1 VRSRNCRFRRTR
13 ERFAMT
19 PPVDAI
25 VARLTALH
33 PKRIDL
39 SLDRIERLLAALD
52 HPERRLPPVIHVAGT
67 NGKGSTIAFLRAIL
81 EAAGQRVHVY
91 SSPHLVR
98 FNERFRLGE
107 AGEGRLISDD
117 ELMAALA
124 KCERANAGAPIT
136 VFEITTAA
144 GLLLFARHPA
154 DVLLMEVGLGG
165 RLDATNVVDHPL
177 ATILTRI
184 AIDHTDFLGSTLDK
198 IANEKA
204 GILKRGTPAIVAA
217 QARDA
222 LAAIERQAARLNV
235 PLKIAGEDWT
245 ATEERGRLVYQDEA
259 GLLDLP
265 APKLYGRHQFEN
277 AGLAIAA
284 LRATKPLKISPT
296 AFEAGMVRADWPAR
310 LQRLAAGRLVDLVPA
325 GSELW
330 LDGGHNPDGGR
341 AIAAALA
348 DLEERVSRPLV
359 LIVGMLASKDCEG
372 FLRNFTGL
380 ARRMIAVP
388 VTGAETGLSAEEVAD
403 AARAIGLP
411 ATSRDNL
418 DEALDAARKLDL
430 DPPPR
435 ILITGSLYLAGEVLH
450 ENGTLPE

>member
-1 VRSRNCRFRRTR
+1 
-13 ERFAMT
+13 MT
-19 PPVDAI
+19 PIDSI

-39 SLDRIERLLAALD
+39 SLGRIERLLAVLD

-67 NGKGSTIAFLRAIL
+67 NGKGSVIAYLRAML
-81 EAAGQRVHVY
+81 EAAGKRVHVY
-91 SSPHLVR
+91 TSPHLVR
-98 FNERFRLGE
+98 YNERYRLGDS
-107 AGEGRLISDD
+107 GEFVSDE
-117 ELMAALA
+117 ELAATLSE
-124 KCERANAGAPIT
+124 CERINGGEPIT
-136 VFEITTAA
+136 VFEITTAV
-144 GLLLFARHPA
+144 GLMLFARHPA

-165 RLDATNVVDHPL
+165 RLDATNVIEHPL
-177 ATILTRI
+177 ASIITPIS
-184 AIDHTDFLGSTLDK
+184 IDHTDFLGDSIEK
-198 IANEKA
+198 IAAEKA
-204 GILKRGTPAIVAA
+204 GILKRDAPGIVAA
-217 QARDA
+217 QPRDA
-222 LAAIERQAARLNV
+222 LAVIERRAARLNA

-245 ATEERGRLVYQDEA
+245 ATEERGRLVYQDED

-265 APKLYGRHQFEN
+265 PPKLYGRHQFEN

-284 LRATKPLKISPT
+284 LRAIKPLKIPST
-296 AFEAGMVRADWPAR
+296 AFEAGVAKADWPAR
-310 LQRLAAGRLVDLVPA
+310 MQRLGQGALTALAPP

-341 AIAAALA
+341 AVAAALA

-359 LIVGMLASKDCEG
+359 LIVGMMATKDTEG

-388 VTGAETGLSAEEVAD
+388 VPNVEKGLSAEAVAD

-418 DEALDAARKLDL
+418 AEALEAARKLDL

-435 ILITGSLYLAGEVLH
+435 ILITGSLYLAGEVLR
-450 ENGTLPE
+450 ENGTPPN

>member
-1 VRSRNCRFRRTR
+1 MIHVLSVG
-13 ERFAMT
+13 AGGG
-19 PPVDAI
+19 A
-25 VARLTALH
+25 ALH

-39 SLDRIERLLAALD
+39 SLDRIERLLAALG
-52 HPERRLPPVIHVAGT
+52 HPERKLPPVIHVAGT
-67 NGKGSTIAFLRAIL
+67 NGKGSTVAFMRAIL
-81 EAAGQRVHVY
+81 EAAGKRVHVY

-98 FNERFRLGE
+98 FNERYRLGQ
-107 AGEGRLISDD
+107 AGAGALVSDA
-117 ELMAALA
+117 ELSATLEE
-124 KCERANAGAPIT
+124 CERADAGAPIT
-136 VFEITTAA
+136 VFEITTAV
-144 GLLLFARHPA
+144 GMMLFARHPA
-154 DVLLMEVGLGG
+154 DVLLLEVGLGG
-165 RLDATNVVDHPL
+165 RLDATNVIDHPL
-177 ATILTRI
+177 ATVITRI
-184 AIDHTDFLGSTLDK
+184 AIDHTDFLGDTIEK
-198 IANEKA
+198 IAHEKA
-204 GILKRGTPAIVAA
+204 GILKRDTPAIIAA

-222 LAAIERQAARLNV
+222 LAVIERQAARLNV

-284 LRATKPLKISPT
+284 LRAIKPLKIAPP
-296 AFEAGMVRADWPAR
+296 AYEGGMVRADWPAR
-310 LQRLAAGRLVDLVPA
+310 LQRLTQGRLVELAPS

-359 LIVGMLASKDCEG
+359 LIVGMLASKDCAG
-372 FLRNFTGL
+372 FLSNFTGL

-388 VTGAETGLSAEEVAD
+388 VPGAEKGLTAEAVAD
-403 AARAIGLP
+403 VARAIGLP

-430 DPPPR
+430 EPPPR
-435 ILITGSLYLAGEVLH
+435 ILITGSLYLAGEVLR
-450 ENGTLPE
+450 ENGTLPA